1 MVRRQGSGGFS
12 VFPAFDFH
20 GSDFMRFLIVFALAL
35 FCIFSWIADAHA
47 LAYRDEERF
56 MIPGQQDPVGAYNV
70 KLSKIDASSLPEL
83 LAAKLSKT
91 LKECVVGQSSLSDL
105 QLFSYESDYNRSR
118 NIFPN
123 VIVDFSAFSNRKMK
137 PCYQTYVPCRDG
149 SCALLGY
156 VYDKDASSW
165 ELGFALQVL
174 SWDFGVRKSETPG
187 ESDTTYIGVV
197 SDQPDCEAVG
207 GAFHGSQCVQHF
219 TWRGKGLD
227 LLN

>member
-1 MVRRQGSGGFS
+1 
-12 VFPAFDFH
+12 
-20 GSDFMRFLIVFALAL
+20 MRCLIVSLLAL
-35 FCIFSWIADAHA
+35 FCSFSWVADARA
-47 LAYRDEERF
+47 ISYRDEERF
-56 MIPGQQDPVGAYNV
+56 MIPGKQDPVGAHHV
-70 KLSKIDASSLPEL
+70 KLSKIDVLSLPEP

-91 LKECVVGQSSLSDL
+91 LKECVEGHSSLSDL
-105 QLFSYESDYNRSR
+105 QLFSYESDYNRKHK
-118 NIFPN
+118 IFPN
-123 VIVDFSAFSNRKMK
+123 VIVDFSAFSKKQMK
-137 PCYQTYVPCRDG
+137 QCYQTYSPCLDG

-197 SDQPDCEAVG
+197 SNQPDCEAVG
-207 GAFHGSQCVQHF
+207 GAFHGSNCVQYF